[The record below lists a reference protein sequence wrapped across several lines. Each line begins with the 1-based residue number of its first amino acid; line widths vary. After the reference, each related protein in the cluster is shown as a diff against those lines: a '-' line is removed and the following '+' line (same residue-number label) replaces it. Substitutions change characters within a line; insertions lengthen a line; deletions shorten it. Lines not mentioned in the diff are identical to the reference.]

1 MQRRSFL
8 KFSVLGTVVASSA
21 FASGSAHG
29 NTESAEHLQ
38 EVAKKMFGEIV
49 KSNDF
54 YVKSKGEPF
63 FKSITN
69 GQHPRATVVGCC
81 DSRFQSGVIDS
92 TPENDIFVIRNVG
105 NQFMTN
111 EGSIAYGVTHLN
123 TPLLLIVG
131 HTRCGAIKAAMSD
144 YTAEDAAL
152 RREVDTLA
160 LSVRKAVLKG
170 NDTEQWAQAVVSNT
184 NQQVEYS
191 IAKFKHNVESGKLTV
206 VGLVYDLA
214 NDFGKGAGRLHIT
227 SVNGETNP
235 EKLKEIPLIKA
246 VM

>member
-1 MQRRSFL
+1 MERRSFL
-8 KFSVLGTVVASSA
+8 KFSVLSTVTASSVY
-21 FASGSAHG
+21 ASASHGSG
-29 NTESAEHLQ
+29 ESAEHLQ
-38 EVAKKMFGEIV
+38 EVAKKMFGEVV

-54 YVKSKGEPF
+54 YVKSKGDAF
-63 FKSITN
+63 FKSIAN

-81 DSRFQSGVIDS
+81 DSRFQAGVIDS
-92 TPENDIFVIRNVG
+92 TPENDLFVIRNVG

-111 EGSIAYGVTHLN
+111 EGSIAYGVMHLN

-144 YTAEDAAL
+144 YTGEDAAL
-152 RREVDTLA
+152 RREVDSLA

-170 NDTEQWAQAVVSNT
+170 SDTEQWAQAVVSNT
-184 NQQVEYS
+184 NQQVAYS
-191 IAKFKHNVESGKLTV
+191 VSKFKHEVESGKLTV
-206 VGLVYDLA
+206 IGLVYDLA
-214 NDFGKGAGRLHIT
+214 NDFSKGAGRLHIT

-235 EKLKEIPLIKA
+235 EKLKEISLIKA